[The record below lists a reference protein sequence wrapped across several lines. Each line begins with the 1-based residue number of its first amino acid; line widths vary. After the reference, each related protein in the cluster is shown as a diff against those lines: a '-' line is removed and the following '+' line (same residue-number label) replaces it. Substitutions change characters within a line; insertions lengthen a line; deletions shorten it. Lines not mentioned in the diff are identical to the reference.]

1 MKMNKEKLTN
11 LKLII
16 GILLI
21 SSSLFLN
28 RYDQVSDF
36 IKGLIFGIGMGLLVL
51 FVIKKRKE
59 KYAEEQR

>member
-1 MKMNKEKLTN
+1 MNKEKLTN

-59 KYAEEQR
+59 KYLKALKA